1 MTSTRRSP
9 EFSTIAAR
17 DWTETMRGLKTLV
30 IVMGVLIVAGLVVVV
45 ATIASR
51 LSSRMASAPTAST
64 SATSTPAATAA
75 EPGDVALPL
84 PAGCRV
90 AEMTAAGGRLWLRLA
105 PVTGGETGAACAD
118 ILILDPA
125 TAKVVGRLRA

>member
-1 MTSTRRSP
+1 
-9 EFSTIAAR
+9 
-17 DWTETMRGLKTLV
+17 MRGLKTLV

-51 LSSRMASAPTAST
+51 LSSRVASAPDTGAG
-64 SATSTPAATAA
+64 ATL
-75 EPGDVALPL
+75 GDVVLPL
-84 PAGCRV
+84 PSGCRV

-105 PVTGGETGAACAD
+105 PVTGEADAACID

-125 TAKVVGRLRA
+125 TAKVVGRLTPGTSG